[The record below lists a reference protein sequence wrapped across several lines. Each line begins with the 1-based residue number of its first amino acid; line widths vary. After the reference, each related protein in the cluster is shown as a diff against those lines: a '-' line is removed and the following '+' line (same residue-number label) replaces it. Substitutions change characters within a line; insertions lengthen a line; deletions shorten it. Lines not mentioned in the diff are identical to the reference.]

1 MGNEQSN
8 DGKVKKT
15 MSKGKMLAIV
25 ITASIAII
33 TGIIFG
39 YFMNIKNEVDSWADK
54 IYPGVQAYGIDLGGK
69 TKEEAI
75 DIMNDQLISLIGDK
89 VIAVTIGDKTF
100 ELKYS
105 DISPS
110 VSADETVEEA
120 LDYGKDKKMLQKK
133 KIIENGVDYKVNT
146 VLSYDEEKVKEFV
159 NSINEQV
166 KVDAVNAKILING
179 SNISITP
186 EVIGKQLDVDDLC
199 NKIKECID
207 PDPEK
212 VETVIV
218 DLQDYS
224 PKITSADLIRLL
236 A

>member
-133 KIIENGVDYKVNT
+133 KII
-146 VLSYDEEKVKEFV
+146 
-159 NSINEQV
+159 
-166 KVDAVNAKILING
+166 
-179 SNISITP
+179 
-186 EVIGKQLDVDDLC
+186 
-199 NKIKECID
+199 
-207 PDPEK
+207 
-212 VETVIV
+212 
-218 DLQDYS
+218 
-224 PKITSADLIRLL
+224 
-236 A
+236 

>member
-75 DIMNDQLISLIGDK
+75 DIMNDQLIS
-89 VIAVTIGDKTF
+89 
-100 ELKYS
+100 
-105 DISPS
+105 
-110 VSADETVEEA
+110 
-120 LDYGKDKKMLQKK
+120 
-133 KIIENGVDYKVNT
+133 
-146 VLSYDEEKVKEFV
+146 
-159 NSINEQV
+159 
-166 KVDAVNAKILING
+166 
-179 SNISITP
+179 
-186 EVIGKQLDVDDLC
+186 
-199 NKIKECID
+199 
-207 PDPEK
+207 
-212 VETVIV
+212 
-218 DLQDYS
+218 
-224 PKITSADLIRLL
+224 
-236 A
+236 